1 MKFVCDRCQTR
12 YSIADEKVRQRI
24 LRIRCKT
31 CGNVITVQSGEVV
44 PGPQDSSRRLEPG
57 GGAGSAPVPRS
68 SSRLARRPSGLH
80 EWYVSVDGAEQGPL
94 SCRDAAKY
102 IVSLPPERSV
112 HVWKEGMDGWKL
124 PKDVAIIAQEV
135 SSLRRS
141 SSDSAARLRV
151 PGSGPKSLPAGG
163 SDAGAKLSQP
173 GIPDSGAKE
182 SPPIP
187 GSGPK
192 SAPPPISGSGPKS
205 APPRISGSG
214 PKLAPP
220 PIPGSGPKLAPP
232 APGPGARLASGPEPV
247 RVSGS
252 EPLHGGLSPKR
263 GPSLPGLT
271 PPSPGPPSSSTT
283 PVLDT
288 EFDKA
293 PATARERRLSGVEG
307 VAEFATPLPNTERP
321 TMPHERA
328 AEDEFDQTQ
337 ITPPPVQPLPPVAA
351 PADDGNGGKSWVP
364 PSLPLSAPSATPLYG
379 TLPPAP
385 LHLPQ
390 AEAAPSG
397 LARLAALFQ
406 RHGHLKYVVAAMFVV
421 NLVILV
427 IVLSW
432 RGEGAKPVPSVHE
445 SAARA
450 PEVPSVEPV
459 EETPPR
465 DDTTIEP
472 EARHRGRT
480 ARVTPR
486 RRAAVRPAVRSG
498 KAAVVGEDPF
508 EGPSPS
514 SHRAER
520 PIVPVEADQ
529 SRRSRSGPAGA
540 EVKAVSQ
547 SQIAEVVRNKEHQ
560 NGLKT
565 CYERAAKRDGR
576 LRTGRLDITVS
587 VGASGT
593 VQRVQV
599 HGPADFLIIDD
610 CIKDAIRHWRFP
622 ASTEEYGTSFPLIL
636 QGDGP

>member
-57 GGAGSAPVPRS
+57 GGAGSAPAPRS

-135 SSLRRS
+135 SSLKRS

-151 PGSGPKSLPAGG
+151 SGSGPKSLPAGG
-163 SDAGAKLSQP
+163 PDAGAKLSQP
-173 GIPDSGAKE
+173 GIPDSGAKG
-182 SPPIP
+182 SSPIP
-187 GSGPK
+187 GSDPK
-192 SAPPPISGSGPKS
+192 SAPPPIPGSGPKS

-252 EPLHGGLSPKR
+252 EPLHGRLSPKR
-263 GPSLPGLT
+263 EPSLPGLT

-283 PVLDT
+283 PVLET
-288 EFDKA
+288 EFDTA
-293 PATARERRLSGVEG
+293 PATAREKRPSAVEG

-321 TMPHERA
+321 TLPRERV

-337 ITPPPVQPLPPVAA
+337 ITPPPVQQLQPVAA
-351 PADDGNGGKSWVP
+351 PAGDSHEGKSWVP

-385 LHLPQ
+385 LHLLQ

-397 LARLAALFQ
+397 LARLVALFQ

-432 RGEGAKPVPSVHE
+432 RSEGAKPVPSVHE
-445 SAARA
+445 RAARA

-465 DDTTIEP
+465 EDTTIEP
-472 EARHRGRT
+472 EAGHQGRT
-480 ARVTPR
+480 ARVASK
-486 RRAAVRPAVRSG
+486 RRAAARPAVRSG
-498 KAAVVGEDPF
+498 KAAVAGEDPF

-529 SRRSRSGPAGA
+529 SHRSRSGPSGA

-576 LRTGRLDITVS
+576 LRSGRLDITVS

-636 QGDGP
+636 QGDGS